1 MERLPPGYH
10 ALYDRVV
17 ATLHADERVRALW
30 MSGSLARGDADRA
43 SDLDFLAAVADD
55 SHECFAAEWRQ
66 WVDAITPTVLVD
78 VLPFLPGSIHAITPA
93 YERFDVVVE
102 RVGALPTTPFRS
114 RSLIFDRAGEA
125 AMVPPPERGEGP
137 NAGRVTKLV
146 TDWFHFTGMLETVV
160 WRDEWLLGTE
170 HVQFMRSQLYQ
181 LYVEANAPLPS
192 MGLKRWT
199 QKLTEDQASVLAS
212 LPTAVHS
219 RDDLVDAHLAYS
231 NAFLEVARPLAVKLE
246 VKWPAALE
254 AAATAHLRDVLGIE
268 EPYG

>member
-17 ATLHADERVRALW
+17 ATLQADERVRALW

-43 SDLDFLAAVADD
+43 SDLDFLVAVGDEVHD
-55 SHECFAAEWRQ
+55 SFAEGWREW
-66 WVDAITPTVLVD
+66 VEAITPTVLVD
-78 VLPFLPGSIHAITPA
+78 LLPFLPGSIHAITPA

-102 RVGALPTTPFRS
+102 RVGALRTTPFRT
-114 RSLIFDRAGEA
+114 RVLIFDRDGEA
-125 AMVPPPERGEGP
+125 EMVPQPEPGRGP

-146 TDWFHFTGMLETVV
+146 TDWFHFTGMVETVL

-170 HVQFMRSQLYQ
+170 HVQFMRSRLYQ

-199 QKLTEDQASVLAS
+199 QKLTEHQASVLAT

-219 RDDLVDAHLAYS
+219 RTDLVDAHLAYS
-231 NAFLEVARPLAVKLE
+231 HAFLAVARPLAAQLGAE
-246 VKWPAALE
+246 WPAVLE
-254 AAATAHLRDVLGIE
+254 AAASAHLREILGLE
-268 EPYG
+268 EPYD